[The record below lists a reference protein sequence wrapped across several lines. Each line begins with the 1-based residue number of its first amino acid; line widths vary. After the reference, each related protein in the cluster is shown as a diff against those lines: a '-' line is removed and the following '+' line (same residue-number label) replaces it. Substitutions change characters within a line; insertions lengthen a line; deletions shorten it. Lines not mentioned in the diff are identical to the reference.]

1 MPTALTTKFWNVS
14 QLSERLGV
22 PTTWIYDRTRKD
34 GPETFPTS
42 SSENTFGS
50 IPSRKYFKPGSG
62 IMKRAATDTQ
72 RIRDGPEKTQNEKLS
87 SWTKSE

>member
-34 GPETFPTS
+34 GPETIPHLKLGKYIRFDPESQVFQAWLRNHETGCDGHPTNQGRPR
-42 SSENTFGS
+42 ENT
-50 IPSRKYFKPGSG
+50 
-62 IMKRAATDTQ
+62 
-72 RIRDGPEKTQNEKLS
+72 E
-87 SWTKSE
+87 